1 MKRIAGVWLAGL
13 GVDKQIF
20 VLRSVGNELRGMVCG
35 RCDNPYTM
43 ATFDDFKIQ
52 GDTVT
57 FTDHHEDWGIGALP
71 YQYAMTAHI
80 VDNELRVHGQH
91 SNLPQT
97 FDMTLL
103 GPVDFA
109 ATATNTIPRED
120 AK

>member
-1 MKRIAGVWLAGL
+1 MKRIEGVWLAGSGGNKL
-13 GVDKQIF
+13 SGVG
-20 VLRSVGNELRGMVCG
+20 RRVGNELRGMVCG

-57 FTDHHEDWGIGALP
+57 FTDYHEDWGIGGLP
-71 YQYAMTAHI
+71 YRYTITAHI
-80 VDNELRVHGQH
+80 VDNEMRAHGQQN
-91 SNLPQT
+91 NLPRT